1 MPGFN
6 IAEIFPVR
14 GSYTQG
20 NDYVRIVNDNE
31 KDYGKTPTWVEEKLA
46 FSERINSLS
55 ADLLKCRD
63 LNDKLKE
70 ENQRLLSQH

>member
-14 GSYTQG
+14 GNYSQD
-20 NDYVRIVNDNE
+20 NDYVRIVNENE
-31 KDYGKTPTWVEEKLA
+31 SDYGKTPTWVEEKLA
-46 FSERINSLS
+46 YAERINTLS

-63 LNDKLKE
+63 LNDKLRE